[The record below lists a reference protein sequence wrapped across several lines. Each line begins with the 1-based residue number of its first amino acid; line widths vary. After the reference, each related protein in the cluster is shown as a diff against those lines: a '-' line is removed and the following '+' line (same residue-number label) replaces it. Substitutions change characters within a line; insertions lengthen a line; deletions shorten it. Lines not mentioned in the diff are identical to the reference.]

1 MTGREKRALRNA
13 FVKFLSAA
21 VAAAGL
27 AGMYGMRAGAVQAPA
42 ESGASVTEKETAER
56 EQVVISQF
64 YGAGGREGVFS
75 NDFVELYNPGDE
87 DLSLDGYILS
97 YSSGGEEGEAGS
109 TVDSDGLRTEK
120 TVGLAGTIP
129 AHGYYLVR
137 GADNQCEDGAYQLQS
152 FNREWQDLVIDDQPT
167 VTLKLYEGTTLADMV
182 STEGSSCQY
191 LVTASTSV
199 VNTEAARGENA
210 RSGKSLRTFY
220 WGDKV
225 TVEYEE
231 LYEPWSSYGPA
242 DGGLGKNM

>member
-42 ESGASVTEKETAER
+42 ESGASVTEKETAGG
-56 EQVVISQF
+56 EQVIISQF

-75 NDFVELYNPGDE
+75 
-87 DLSLDGYILS
+87 SLDGYILS

-242 DGGLGKNM
+242 DGGPGKNM

>member
-1 MTGREKRALRNA
+1 MTGREKRALRDA
-13 FVKFLSAA
+13 CIKLLSAA
-21 VAAAGL
+21 VMAAGL

-42 ESGASVTEKETAER
+42 ESGASVTEKETAGG
-56 EQVVISQF
+56 EQVIISQF

-152 FNREWQDLVIDDQPT
+152 FNREWQDLVIDDKPT

-182 STEGSSCQY
+182 STEGSICQY

-242 DGGLGKNM
+242 DGGPRKNM